1 MPSRAVGGNRGLIG
15 APCRL
20 QSRKQGKR
28 DARMDQVQATMTL
41 FGSSRSPFVRK
52 VLVAAHETGLAQH
65 LKIRRVVVSANK
77 PNPEVM
83 AANPLSKIPTLLLAD
98 GTTLYDSRVIC
109 EFFDTL
115 HGGPPLVPS
124 DRSCR
129 WHALRLQA
137 LGDGL
142 MEVSIAR
149 LGETNRPPAA
159 QSATHLSS
167 FRLKIAAV
175 LDELE
180 NRSTDWSGSLQI
192 GQIAVAC
199 ALAHLDFRFAA
210 DDWRAGRARLAAWYE
225 DFAARPSMRAT
236 EYVDAY

>member
-1 MPSRAVGGNRGLIG
+1 
-15 APCRL
+15 
-20 QSRKQGKR
+20 
-28 DARMDQVQATMTL
+28 MDQVQATMTL
-41 FGSSRSPFVRK
+41 FASSRSPFVRK
-52 VLVAAHETGLAQH
+52 VLVAAHETGLVQR
-65 LKIRRVVVSANK
+65 LTTRRVLVSANQ

-83 AANPLSKIPTLLLAD
+83 AANPLNKIPTLLLAD
-98 GTTLYDSRVIC
+98 GTALYDSRVIC

-115 HGGPPLVPS
+115 HAGPPLVPTVP
-124 DRSCR
+124 SCR
-129 WHALRLQA
+129 WQALRLQA

-142 MEVSIAR
+142 MELNVAR
-149 LGETNRPPAA
+149 LGESNRPPAS

-167 FRLKIAAV
+167 YRRKSAAV

-180 NRSTDWSGSLQI
+180 TLSTGWGSLPI

-210 DDWRAGRARLAAWYE
+210 DQWRAGRARLAAWY
-225 DFAARPSMRAT
+225 DVFAARPSMRAT